1 MLADPAT
8 TVLAFLNTLDVE
20 DGTDLISDPDEWQQW
35 VSTTLDLDEEQT
47 PPRRDKA
54 RELRALLRAAVSAES
69 DAGRA
74 EVPVSVELGPRGGRI
89 RSSTAIGTIAAAV
102 AKLSIDGRW
111 HRVKICPAD
120 DCRWAFF
127 DESRNRS
134 RQWCSMSVCGN
145 RAKVRKHRE
154 RTTS

>member
-8 TVLAFLNTLDVE
+8 TVLAFLNTLDLE
-20 DGTDLISDPDEWQQW
+20 DGTDLMSDLDEWQQW
-35 VSTTLDLDEEQT
+35 VTTTLDLDEEQT
-47 PPRRDKA
+47 PHRRDKA
-54 RELRALLRAAVSAES
+54 RDLRALLRTAVSAES
-69 DAGRA
+69 DTGRA

-102 AKLSIDGRW
+102 AQLSIDGRW

-134 RQWCSMSVCGN
+134 RQWCSMRVCGN

-154 RTTS
+154 RTTD